1 MGAFFA
7 KEILDAAIQIERN
20 GQLFYE
26 RMGQKA
32 ADKPAQEVFGRL
44 AGQEREHLSH
54 LRDLAGKLPDP
65 PETWEREEFAMY
77 MAELAES
84 HVFRG
89 DGSGEKA
96 AQQVAGELAA
106 VELGIRF
113 EKDTILFL
121 EGLQRMVREKE
132 RTVVGKLLE
141 WERAH
146 LVELVRLKWQITGK
160 ARSRA

>member
-7 KEILDAAIQIERN
+7 KEILEAAIQIEKN

-26 RMGQKA
+26 LMGEKA
-32 ADKPAQEVFGRL
+32 ADRSALEVFKRLAAQEKEHLAHLREL
-44 AGQEREHLSH
+44 AGS
-54 LRDLAGKLPDP
+54 LADP
-65 PETWEREEFAMY
+65 PETWEREEFSMY

-84 HVFRG
+84 HVFAA

-96 AQQVAGELAA
+96 ARELAGDLAA

-113 EKDTILFL
+113 EKDTLLFM
-121 EGLQRMVREKE
+121 EGLRGMIRKEEKQVLE
-132 RTVVGKLLE
+132 RLLE

-146 LVELVRLKWQITGK
+146 LVELVRLKWQLTGK
-160 ARSRA
+160 ARSRS